1 MMAERQPASRFEF
14 GKNWQR
20 YIDQLD
26 EDRIVQ
32 AEQSLKDLLGV
43 ETLKGQSFLDIG
55 SGSGLFSLSAVRLG
69 VAQIHSFDYDSA
81 SVACTQSLKV
91 RFFSDATNWMIEKG
105 DILDPAYFSTT
116 GQWDI
121 VYSWGVLHHTGK
133 MWQALKNASTLVKPG
148 GKLVIAIYNDQGW
161 PSQAWLVVKKL
172 YNWLP
177 AGLRFL
183 VLWPSAL
190 RLWGPSTIRDFLR
203 GRPFATW
210 RDYEQLRGMSPW
222 VDVVDWVGGY
232 PFEVATVAQIEEF
245 YNDLGFKQVNLI
257 RDAGRGCNQ
266 FVFVAGG

>member
-1 MMAERQPASRFEF
+1 MAESESISRFEF
-14 GKNWQR
+14 GKNWKR
-20 YIDQLD
+20 YLDQLD

-32 AEQSLKDLLGV
+32 AEQSLKDFLGI
-43 ETLKGQSFLDIG
+43 ETLAGKSFLDIG
-55 SGSGLFSLSAVRLG
+55 SGSGLFSLSAFRLG
-69 VAQIHSFDYDSA
+69 ADPLHSFDYDPA
-81 SVACTQSLKV
+81 SVACTRSLKE
-91 RFFSDATNWMIEKG
+91 RFFPDAFNWMVEQG
-105 DILDPAYFSTT
+105 DVLDPEYLSAR

-121 VYSWGVLHHTGK
+121 VYSWGVLHHTGS

-148 GKLVIAIYNDQGW
+148 GKLAIAIYNDQGW

-177 AGLRFL
+177 AAMRFL

-190 RLWGPSTIRDFLR
+190 RLWGPATIRDLLR

-210 RDYEQLRGMSPW
+210 RHYQQLRGMSPW

-232 PFEVATVAQIEEF
+232 PFEVAAPDQIEAF
-245 YNDLGFKQVNLI
+245 FHNLGFKQINLI

-266 FVFVAGG
+266 FVFVAGP